1 MKKNRG
7 CLLIHPS
14 SFILTEEEVTMEAAW
29 FAIVAGMLAVY
40 TVLDG
45 FDFGAGIL
53 HRFVARTDQERR
65 TVLAAIGPVWDGN
78 EVWLIAAG
86 GVLFLAFPRVYAAAF
101 SGFYLALMMVLW
113 LLILRG
119 VAIELRSRQEN
130 PLWREF
136 WDTTFSLAS
145 VLLAVVLGTALGN
158 VVRGVPLDRAG
169 SFFIPLFTDL
179 EPGMWPGLFDWY
191 TALVGFFTL
200 CALAGHGALYLVW
213 KTTGP
218 VQARSQL
225 WARRAWLA
233 VVPLWLAVT
242 GATAWLRPEIF
253 TNLLDR
259 PWFLAFA
266 VLMLGGV
273 VGVFYFLRRGRELA
287 AFLSSVSFLLGLLGA
302 TMAGIYP
309 VWLRSTLDSAY
320 SLTAE
325 NSAARS
331 YGLQVALVWWVVG
344 IALAGAYFVN
354 LFHSNRGKVDIHT
367 EGHSYE

>member
-1 MKKNRG
+1 
-7 CLLIHPS
+7 
-14 SFILTEEEVTMEAAW
+14 MEAVW
-29 FAIVAGMLAVY
+29 FAIVSGMLAVY

-53 HRFVARTDQERR
+53 HRLVARTDEERR
-65 TVLAAIGPVWDGN
+65 TVFAAIGPVWDGN
-78 EVWLIAAG
+78 EVWLIAAA

-101 SGFYLALMMVLW
+101 SGFYLALMIVLW

-119 VAIELRSRQEN
+119 VAIESRSRQEN

-145 VLLAVVLGTALGN
+145 ALLAVVLGTALGN
-158 VVRGVPLDRAG
+158 VVRGVPLDGTG

-179 EPGMWPGLFDWY
+179 QPGMRPGVFDWY
-191 TALVGFFTL
+191 TALVGIFTL

-218 VQARSQL
+218 VQARSWV

-233 VVPLWLAVT
+233 ALPLWLAVT
-242 GATAWLRPEIF
+242 LATAQLRPEIF
-253 TNLLDR
+253 TNLLAR
-259 PWFLAFA
+259 SWFLAFV

-273 VGVFYFLRRGRELA
+273 AGVFHFLGRGRELA
-287 AFLSSVSFLLGLLGA
+287 AFLSSSSFLLGLLTA

-309 VWLRSTLDSAY
+309 VWLRSTVDPAH

-325 NSAARS
+325 NSAAKS
-331 YGLQVALVWWVVG
+331 YGLQVALVWWTVG
-344 IALAGAYFVN
+344 IALAGAYFVY
-354 LFHSNRGKVDIHT
+354 LFRSTRGKVDIHT
-367 EGHSYE
+367 EGRGYH

>member
-1 MKKNRG
+1 
-7 CLLIHPS
+7 
-14 SFILTEEEVTMEAAW
+14 METTW
-29 FAIVAGMLAVY
+29 FVIVSGMLAVY

-53 HRFVARTDQERR
+53 HRLVARTDEERR

-78 EVWLIAAG
+78 EVWLVAAG

-145 VLLAVVLGTALGN
+145 ALLAVVLGTALGN
-158 VVRGVPLDRAG
+158 VVRGVPLDRTG
-169 SFFIPLFTDL
+169 TFFIPLFTDL
-179 EPGMWPGLFDWY
+179 RPGTRPGVFDWY
-191 TALVGFFTL
+191 TALVGAFTL
-200 CALAGHGALYLVW
+200 CALAGHGGLYLVW

-218 VQARSQL
+218 VQARSRV

-233 VVPLWLAVT
+233 ALPPWLAVT
-242 GATAWLRPEIF
+242 ASTAWLRPEVF
-253 TNLLDR
+253 TNLLAR
-259 PWFLAFA
+259 PWSLAFV
-266 VLMLGGV
+266 VLMLGGAG
-273 VGVFYFLRRGRELA
+273 GVFHFLRRGRELA
-287 AFLSSVSFLLGLLGA
+287 AFLSSGTILLGLLA
-302 TMAGIYP
+302 SIMAGIYP
-309 VWLRSTLDSAY
+309 VWLRSTIDAADN
-320 SLTAE
+320 LTVS

-331 YGLQVALVWWVVG
+331 YGLQVALVWWTVG
-344 IALAGAYFVN
+344 IALAAAYFVN
-354 LFHSNRGKVDIHT
+354 VWRSTRGKVDPHA
-367 EGHSYE
+367 EGHGYPEETGPSVQRADSTIGPLK

>member
-1 MKKNRG
+1 
-7 CLLIHPS
+7 
-14 SFILTEEEVTMEAAW
+14 MEAVW

-53 HRFVARTDQERR
+53 HRFVARTDEERR

-78 EVWLIAAG
+78 EVWLIAAS

-101 SGFYLALMMVLW
+101 SGFYMALMIVLW

-119 VAIELRSRQEN
+119 VAIESRSRQEN

-158 VVRGVPLDRAG
+158 VVRGVPLDG
-169 SFFIPLFTDL
+169 TGLFFIPLFTDFQ
-179 EPGMWPGLFDWY
+179 PGEQPGVFDWY
-191 TALVGFFTL
+191 TALVGVFTL

-218 VQARSQL
+218 VQARSRV
-225 WARRAWLA
+225 WAGRAWL
-233 VVPLWLAVT
+233 VVLPLWLAVT
-242 GATAWLRPEIF
+242 LATAGLRPETF
-253 TNLLDR
+253 TNLLAR
-259 PWFLAFA
+259 PWSLAFV

-273 VGVFYFLRRGRELA
+273 AGVFHFLRRGRELA
-287 AFLSSVSFLLGLLGA
+287 AFLSSSSFLFGLLAA
-302 TMAGIYP
+302 TMAGVYP
-309 VWLRSTLDSAY
+309 VWLRSTIDPAH
-320 SLTAE
+320 SLTAA
-325 NSAARS
+325 NSAAES
-331 YGLQVALVWWVVG
+331 YGLQVALVWWTVG
-344 IALAGAYFVN
+344 IALAGAYFVI
-354 LFHSNRGKVDIHT
+354 LFRSNRGKVDVHA
-367 EGHSYE
+367 EGPSYH